1 MLRTVL
7 RFRDFYFRALT
18 EKEKKNPL
26 TLPLNK
32 KVEGGKNERG
42 ETVKYCASGMNPV
55 KSRSP

>member
-7 RFRDFYFRALT
+7 RFRDFYFHVLT
-18 EKEKKNPL
+18 EKEKKSE
-26 TLPLNK
+26 

-42 ETVKYCASGMNPV
+42 ETIKYCASGMNPV